1 MNSTFKKI
9 ISWLGLCFALVLV
22 VGFNMKST
30 SEAAGADVNLIIH
43 YNNSDPKW
51 FLHVWEEGKG
61 NQDVYFQGN
70 DDYGKYAV
78 VKVGKDTKKVGFLVR
93 DAQWNKDVNEDR
105 FVDLDRGNEIWLKA
119 SEKQFYY
126 ENPDLPKKPKNTNI
140 KIFYTRKYVD
150 GWEVWLYSDE
160 FELIRANFDKVDSQ
174 GRHYAEINIDD
185 ECSSVRYFIA
195 KDQGAIREYN
205 GTNDKQNGYRHLEI
219 KDGKAVDTVVATN
232 EPDYSKKEEIT
243 FKVKESRDGF
253 GIWYWHEGEK
263 GKFLKLT
270 KGEDGYS
277 YAKTEIPMGLD
288 NISFI
293 VTNQVK
299 DSDGNWIRDINDKTN
314 RQDSR
319 SFNPQHQKG
328 IEFTFGQSITKPF
341 EEKKDPKPDSDKDKK
356 PEGKDKKEPSNPAVP
371 DKKTEDKEKQ
381 KESKSRSYYNR
392 LLAGAFQMPK
402 QKTSKVTQ
410 DQYDRLRK
418 AYMENKIMVKSA
430 KFLLENAP
438 NTIKPVKA
446 KLERQVKNA
455 EAIIARTEK
464 ILKKLDETGLYTK

>member
-30 SEAAGADVNLIIH
+30 SEAAGADVYLKIH
-43 YNNSDPKW
+43 YNNKDPKW
-51 FLHVWEEGKG
+51 YLHVWEVGKG
-61 NQDVYFQGN
+61 NQDVYFQGD
-70 DDYGKYAV
+70 DDYGKFAV

-150 GWEVWLYSDE
+150 GWEVWLYSDK
-160 FELIRANFDKVDSQ
+160 FELIRANFDKDDSQ

-381 KESKSRSYYNR
+381 KDSKSRSYYNR

>member
-1 MNSTFKKI
+1 MI
-9 ISWLGLCFALVLV
+9 
-22 VGFNMKST
+22 MKT
-30 SEAAGADVNLIIH
+30 PNFFG
-43 YNNSDPKW
+43 
-51 FLHVWEEGKG
+51 
-61 NQDVYFQGN
+61 
-70 DDYGKYAV
+70 
-78 VKVGKDTKKVGFLVR
+78 R

-150 GWEVWLYSDE
+150 GWEVWLYSDK
-160 FELIRANFDKVDSQ
+160 FELIRANFDKDDSQ
-174 GRHYAEINIDD
+174 GRHYAVINIDGQ
-185 ECSSVRYFIA
+185 CSEVRYFIA
-195 KDQGAIREYN
+195 KDNGAIREYN

-341 EEKKDPKPDSDKDKK
+341 EEKKDPKPDSDKDKQ

>member
-1 MNSTFKKI
+1 
-9 ISWLGLCFALVLV
+9 
-22 VGFNMKST
+22 MKT
-30 SEAAGADVNLIIH
+30 PN
-43 YNNSDPKW
+43 
-51 FLHVWEEGKG
+51 
-61 NQDVYFQGN
+61 
-70 DDYGKYAV
+70 
-78 VKVGKDTKKVGFLVR
+78 FLVR

-140 KIFYTRKYVD
+140 KIYYTRKDVN
-150 GWEVWLYSDE
+150 GWEVWLYNDK
-160 FELIRANFDKVDSQ
+160 FELIRANFDKDDSQ
-174 GRHYAEINIDD
+174 GRHYAVINIDGQ
-185 ECSSVRYFIA
+185 CSEVRYFIA
-195 KDQGAIREYN
+195 KDNGAIREYE
-205 GTNDKQNGYRHLEI
+205 GADDKQSGYRYLKI
-219 KDGKAVDTVVATN
+219 KGGKATDTVVATN
-232 EPDYSKKEEIT
+232 EPDFSKKEEIT
-243 FKVKESRDGF
+243 FKVKNSKEGF

-277 YAKTEIPMGLD
+277 YAKTEVPMGLD

-341 EEKKDPKPDSDKDKK
+341 EEKKDPKPDSDQDKQ